1 MVSMGNS
8 RNYEMRLGPTWTPAV
23 KFLTHQQHCSSFFI
37 AKAQYRPFLQCK
49 NLGRYICTESKY
61 GQPFLHLS
69 VNFLQFFARRLSG
82 IFSLTCSIF
91 GSLDV
96 KLKSLWG
103 KKNFYILYF
112 LSAFMG
118 GFVTWLVHNL
128 GINQHSVVGA
138 SGGVLGVMVVFA
150 LLWPNREVLFW
161 GIFPIKMKF
170 LIPLLMV
177 MMMFNGDTHIA
188 HMAHLGG
195 LIGGVI
201 FFFAKTKYK
210 YDFNFSISRYLQ
222 KQKMKRYQE
231 EMYRRQNAKETVDEL
246 LDKIS
251 KKGMKSLSRKEKQFL
266 KDASTKYYA
275 E

>member
-23 KFLTHQQHCSSFFI
+23 KFLIISNSVIFLLQVITDHSFN
-37 AKAQYRPFLQCK
+37 AKILEGMFALNPNMVNHF
-49 NLGRYICTESKY
+49 YIFQLISY
-61 GQPFLHLS
+61 SFLHGGFWHILF
-69 VNFLQFFARRLSG
+69 NMLNLWFFGCEIEA
-82 IFSLTCSIF
+82 
-91 GSLDV
+91 
-96 KLKSLWG
+96 LWG
-103 KKNFYILYF
+103 KKNFYILF
-112 LSAFMG
+112 LFSAFMG
-118 GFVTWLVHNL
+118 GFVTWMVHNL
-128 GINQHSVVGA
+128 GSSQNSVVGA

-170 LIPLLMV
+170 LIPLLMLL
-177 MMMFNGDTHIA
+177 MMFNGDAHIA

-231 EMYRRQNAKETVDEL
+231 EMYRRQNAKETVDDL

-266 KDASTKYYA
+266 KDASTKYYT

>member
-23 KFLTHQQHCSSFFI
+23 KFLIISNTVIFLLQAFTDHFFN
-37 AKAQYRPFLQCK
+37 AKILEGIFALNPNMVNHF
-49 NLGRYICTESKY
+49 YIFQLISY
-61 GQPFLHLS
+61 SFLHGGFWHILF
-69 VNFLQFFARRLSG
+69 NMLNLWFFGCEIEA
-82 IFSLTCSIF
+82 
-91 GSLDV
+91 
-96 KLKSLWG
+96 LWG

-112 LSAFMG
+112 FSAFMG